1 MRHPLLPAIV
11 AVTAFFALYLP
22 SSVGGVISRPLSIL
36 SIGGTCVLLAL
47 AALAGRRQT
56 PALLAAAALA
66 VITVPTL
73 FTITSP
79 FEQTSAGVVMLY
91 VAQTLLFMVDLRGV
105 RSRLVVTAFS
115 VITAISLALGYAL
128 VANAS
133 PADRAMLQWYA
144 AFYPELISNM
154 VGIDDKPV
162 LTFATHS
169 MAGFMIY
176 LFFYLHWRAW
186 LSGGGP
192 WRVGA
197 AAGLFGL
204 LLLLRSTTGQAFAVI
219 AALQVAMHVWQAATR
234 LRPLMMVAG
243 SLAVIAGAAVAGID
257 PGDVVDRVRDAVVG
271 DRIRGLFS
279 RYAADG
285 LLASNMR
292 YLSESPLRPIGFGA
306 TDSLYLG
313 DSGLI
318 VNLLRGSVPLLLAV
332 YGGLWLF
339 LRRNLSDSRAATWIW
354 ACTVLF
360 EIGFTPLQY
369 FRFVGVLP
377 LLVVFLNSTAGA
389 SSLDATH
396 ARDNISGIPA

>member
-1 MRHPLLPAIV
+1 MRHRLLTAIV

-22 SSVGGVISRPLSIL
+22 SSVGGVISRPLSIV

-56 PALLAAAALA
+56 PALLAASALA
-66 VITVPTL
+66 VIAVPTL

-105 RSRLVVTAFS
+105 RSRSAVTAFS

-128 VANAS
+128 AANAS
-133 PADRAMLQWYA
+133 LADRAMLQWYG

-186 LSGGGP
+186 RAEGAT
-192 WRVGA
+192 WRLAA
-197 AAGLFGL
+197 AAGFFGL
-204 LLLLRSTTGQAFAVI
+204 LLLLRSTTGQAFAAI
-219 AALQVAMHVWQAATR
+219 AALQMLALLAAASARTR
-234 LRPLMMVAG
+234 L
-243 SLAVIAGAAVAGID
+243 LAVFVLALAAVAGAAVAGVN
-257 PGDVVDRVRDAVVG
+257 PGDAVDKVRDAIVG

-279 RYAADG
+279 RYAPDG
-285 LLASNMR
+285 LLASNMK

-313 DSGLI
+313 DSGLV

-339 LRRNLSDSRAATWIW
+339 LRRNLDDSRAATWIW

-377 LLVVFLNSTAGA
+377 LFVVFLNSTTAA
-389 SSLDATH
+389 SGLDATH
-396 ARDNISGIPA
+396 ARDNITGIPA

>member
-1 MRHPLLPAIV
+1 MRHRLLSAIV
-11 AVTAFFALYLP
+11 TATAFFALYLP
-22 SSVGGVISRPLSIL
+22 SSVGGVISRPLSIV
-36 SIGGTCVLLAL
+36 SISGTCVLLGL

-105 RSRLVVTAFS
+105 RSRSVVTAFS
-115 VITAISLALGYAL
+115 GITAISLALGYAL
-128 VANAS
+128 AANVTQ
-133 PADRAMLQWYA
+133 ADRAMLQGYA

-169 MAGFMIY
+169 TAGFMIY

-192 WRVGA
+192 WRVA
-197 AAGLFGL
+197 ASAGLFGL
-204 LLLLRSTTGQAFAVI
+204 LLLLRSTTGQAFAAI
-219 AALQVAMHVWQAATR
+219 AALQVALHAWQAAAR
-234 LRPLMMVAG
+234 LRPLMVVAG
-243 SLAVIAGAAVAGID
+243 SLAVIAGAAVAGIE
-257 PGDVVDRVRDAVVG
+257 PGDVADRVRDAIVG

-339 LRRNLSDSRAATWIW
+339 LRRNLADSRAATWIW

-377 LLVVFLNSTAGA
+377 LIVVFLNSTANA
-389 SSLDATH
+389 SGLDATH
-396 ARDNISGIPA
+396 ARDNITGIPA

>member
-1 MRHPLLPAIV
+1 MRHRLLPAIV
-11 AVTAFFALYLP
+11 TATAFFALYLP
-22 SSVGGVISRPLSIL
+22 SSVGGAISRPLSIV

-105 RSRLVVTAFS
+105 RSRSVVTAFS

-128 VANAS
+128 AANAS
-133 PADRAMLQWYA
+133 QADRAMLQWYA

-186 LSGGGP
+186 LNGGGP

-197 AAGLFGL
+197 AAGFFGL
-204 LLLLRSTTGQAFAVI
+204 LLLLRSTTGQAFAAI
-219 AALQVAMHVWQAATR
+219 AALQVALHVWQAAAR
-234 LRPLMMVAG
+234 LRPLMVATG
-243 SLAVIAGAAVAGID
+243 ALAVIASAAVAGID
-257 PGDVVDRVRDAVVG
+257 PGDVADRVRDAIVG

-339 LRRNLSDSRAATWIW
+339 LRRNLADSRAATWIW
-354 ACTVLF
+354 ACTLLF

-377 LLVVFLNSTAGA
+377 LLVMFLNATADA
-389 SSLDATH
+389 SGLDATH
-396 ARDNISGIPA
+396 ARDNITGIPA